1 MPETNDHLT
10 TLTAGIVQAYVARQA
25 IPVRE
30 LPELLRTVHDGLAAL
45 HAPVSVSALVMPTQ
59 AKIRA
64 SLQHEHLVSFLDGR
78 LYKSMKRHLRAHG
91 LTPESYRQR
100 FGLPADYP
108 MVAPAYGARRSEIAR
123 RIMLGGPAKRAQLQ
137 AAE

>member
-1 MPETNDHLT
+1 MSNTNDRLL
-10 TLTAGIVQAYVARQA
+10 TLTAGIVGSYLARHA

-30 LPELLRTVHDGLAAL
+30 VPELMRTVRDGLVAL
-45 HAPVSVSALVMPTQ
+45 DAPAVAPSPALPTP
-59 AKIRA
+59 AKVRA
-64 SLQHEHLVSFLDGR
+64 SIQHEHLVSFLDGR
-78 LYKSMKRHLRAHG
+78 PYKSMKRHLRAHG
-91 LTPESYRQR
+91 LTPEAYRQR

-123 RIMLGGPAKRAQLQ
+123 RIMLGGPVKRTQLQ